1 MRIAPFLTLAVVA
14 LSACSDSQPL
24 VAPDEIAD
32 VSSPA
37 FSSSSRSAMTRYRVT
52 ITNLTSGQPFSPGVF
67 VTHSRR
73 ASLFEVGERASTGI
87 QEIAENGNPAI
98 AAAALQGRSGVSDVV
113 TTAAPVGR
121 MGGGPFASSL
131 SFEIE
136 AEAGANFLSASLMLI
151 CTNDG
156 FTGLDAVRLP
166 RGANESVYYADAYDA
181 GTEEND
187 ELAGSIVGPCFGI
200 GPVSGLVGGSGRTP
214 EHRRIRHHRNIKG
227 IADLTAAHRWERG
240 PVARVTVQRIN

>member
-24 VAPDEIAD
+24 VAPDEAAD

-37 FSSSSRSAMTRYRVT
+37 FSNSSRSAMSRYRVT
-52 ITNLTSGQPFSPGVF
+52 SPGVF

-73 ASLFEVGERASTGI
+73 ASLFEVGERASAGI
-87 QEIAENGNPAI
+87 QEIAENGNPAV
-98 AAAALQGRSGVSDVV
+98 AAAALQGRPGVSDVV
-113 TTAAPVGR
+113 TTEAPVGR
-121 MGGGPFASSL
+121 MGGGPFASTL

-136 AEAGANFLSASLMLI
+136 ADAGANFLSASLMLI

-166 RGANESVYYADAYDA
+166 RGSNEAVFYAEAYDA